1 MVIPNRKRILLVEDY
16 EDSRDLAIHI
26 LTEYTITC
34 ARNFNEGLR
43 LARQGSFDLY
53 LLDNWLPDKSGVELC
68 RAIREFDPHTPILF
82 YSAAAYARDIGD
94 ALRAGAQEYLVKPVI
109 PNELKREVARLI
121 SAAHEKVFE
130 ARRAAV
136 AAIREE
142 LAVWRMESAERTEKA
157 KKKALRVKA
166 HLAFL
171 AAGGARGAFA
181 REWLSTFVEEVRSL
195 RTSDAVSVRRLTA

>member
-1 MVIPNRKRILLVEDY
+1 MSNFNRETRRILLVED
-16 EDSRDLAIHI
+16 EEEARELAAFT
-26 LTEYTITC
+26 LTEYALIC
-34 ARNFNEGLR
+34 ACDFDEGLR
-43 LARQGSFDLY
+43 LARQRYFDIY
-53 LLDNWLPDKSGVELC
+53 ILDSWLPDKSGVELC

-166 HLAFL
+166 AP
-171 AAGGARGAFA
+171 GA
-181 REWLSTFVEEVRSL
+181 LSRANGCRRS
-195 RTSDAVSVRRLTA
+195 